1 MSRLQ
6 RAPVLR
12 SRVGIFQL
20 LPDNLWF
27 LAHSNTMTV
36 LPTSTSTLGQQLLRE
51 GRELLARGDREAA
64 AQVLVRARDE
74 RDVVLAAH
82 ALIEA
87 NDLIGSF
94 NNVMGLNCT
103 ISEQDDIFGF
113 FRSHHS
119 SRNPLRDYLA
129 DGWRTLSELM
139 LLLEAVDQPLLRTPR
154 VLEFASG
161 HGRFTRHLV
170 KALGPSRVVVSD
182 VVPNAVEF
190 SRSTFGVD
198 GFLSTSVPESVQWPA
213 RYDLVFVLSLFSHL
227 PSATWSRWLKVL
239 YEAVAPGGLLVFS
252 THGIKAADFDHVTL
266 DEDGYFFAA
275 SSESTAIDEQ
285 EYGTTFTSEA
295 FVLARIAETVGADR
309 LVHKAPVHF
318 WNHQDAYVLRKP

>member
-1 MSRLQ
+1 MAQ
-6 RAPVLR
+6 GD
-12 SRVGIFQL
+12 RVG
-20 LPDNLWF
+20 
-27 LAHSNTMTV
+27 
-36 LPTSTSTLGQQLLRE
+36 
-51 GRELLARGDREAA
+51 A

-82 ALIEA
+82 ALIEKH
-87 NDLIGSF
+87 DLVGSF
-94 NNVMGLNCT
+94 NNVMGLDCT
-103 ISEQDDIFGF
+103 ISERDDIFGF
-113 FRSHHS
+113 FRGHHS

-139 LLLEAVDQPLLRTPR
+139 LLLEAVDQPLLKMPR

-170 KALGPSRVVVSD
+170 KALGPERVVVSD
-182 VVPNAVEF
+182 VVPSAVEF
-190 SRSTFGVD
+190 SRTTFGVN
-198 GFLSTSVPESVQWPA
+198 GFLSASVPEDVQWPG

-227 PSATWSRWLKVL
+227 PRSTWSRWLAVL
-239 YEAVAPGGLLVFS
+239 YAAVAPGGLLVFS
-252 THGIKAADFDHVTL
+252 THGIKAANFDHVSL

-295 FVLARIAETVGADR
+295 FVLARIAETLGADK
-309 LVHKAPVHF
+309 LVHKSPVHF
-318 WNHQDAYVLRKP
+318 WNHQDAYVLRIP